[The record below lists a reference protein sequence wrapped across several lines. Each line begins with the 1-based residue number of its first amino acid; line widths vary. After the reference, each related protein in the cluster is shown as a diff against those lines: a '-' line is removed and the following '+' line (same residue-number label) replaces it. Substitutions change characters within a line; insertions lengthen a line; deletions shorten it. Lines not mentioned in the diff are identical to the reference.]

1 MLVLKVSG
9 LNIFYDG
16 LQALNDVSFDLQSG
30 ELLALIGSNGS
41 GKTTLL
47 NAITGLLKPKVGSIE
62 FLGSR
67 IDGLPIHEVV
77 ASGITL
83 IPEVK
88 WVFPNMTVLENLMM
102 GAYQKKCRIGFKE
115 RMESL
120 FQYFPVL
127 LDRGKNLAGTLSGGE
142 LQMLLIAR
150 GLMADPRLLLLDEPS
165 LGLAPRL
172 VKQVLD
178 IIVRLHKEKNLAM
191 VLAEQNIHFALEL
204 AQNGLVLE
212 NGRAVMRGIAKDLL
226 IDPGIREKYLG
237 L

>member
-1 MLVLKVSG
+1 MLKVSG
-9 LNIFYDG
+9 VDIFYDG
-16 LQALNDVSFDLQSG
+16 LQALNDVSFALEDG

-47 NAITGLLKPKVGSIE
+47 NAITGLLKPKGGSIE

-67 IDGLPIHEVV
+67 IDGLPIHDVV

-127 LDRGKNLAGTLSGGE
+127 LERGKNLASTLSGGE

-150 GLMADPRLLLLDEPS
+150 GLMADPKLLLLDEPS

-178 IIVRLHKEKNLAM
+178 IIGRLHQEKNLSM

-204 AQNGLVLE
+204 AQYGLVLE

-226 IDPGIREKYLG
+226 LDPGIREKYLG